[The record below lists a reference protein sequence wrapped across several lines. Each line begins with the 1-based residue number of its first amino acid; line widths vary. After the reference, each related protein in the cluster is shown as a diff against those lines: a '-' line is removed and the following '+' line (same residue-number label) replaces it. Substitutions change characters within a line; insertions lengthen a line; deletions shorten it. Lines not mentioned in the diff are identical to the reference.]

1 MDFCPALNSFFV
13 SPFGFSKILLKNNT
27 PFWDDFVKLE
37 CFIIYGFNFVMKKQ
51 LKTIPYF
58 LLIAFLLGC
67 NSKGHETA
75 IYLNNG
81 EKWKINAEMKPHLD
95 EGNRILT
102 AFISGKEFDF
112 KKLAD
117 DMKIQN
123 NSLIQSC
130 TMKGEPHDV
139 LHLWLIPHMEIVD
152 QLSKATTPEEANELI
167 IQLKDSYRTFQFYFE

>member
-1 MDFCPALNSFFV
+1 
-13 SPFGFSKILLKNNT
+13 
-27 PFWDDFVKLE
+27 
-37 CFIIYGFNFVMKKQ
+37 
-51 LKTIPYF
+51 
-58 LLIAFLLGC
+58 
-67 NSKGHETA
+67 
-75 IYLNNG
+75 
-81 EKWKINAEMKPHLD
+81 MKPHLD